1 MTTISRSDVEH
12 LANLSSLELR
22 NDEIDGLR
30 ADIENILAHVET
42 LSELDTE
49 GVEPSY
55 QVTGLKNVY
64 RDDVV
69 NPGVVS
75 GEELVSMAS
84 ESVQNQIKVPKVL

>member
-22 NDEIDGLR
+22 DDEIDGLR
-30 ADIENILAHVET
+30 ADIENILEHVEI

-84 ESVQNQIKVPKVL
+84 ESAQNQIKVPKVL